1 MEELKSNRKRKE
13 LAGSAPLE
21 DSAQQDLRPEAQI
34 EVYRNALFDA
44 IFNSG
49 ISYYAALLTDQPER
63 NLFCGQIGE
72 IQNVILDK
80 NTKKNSSFLKFI
92 DFDNDQDEITNFVVK
107 KENLLPLFSFD
118 PTRDDQIK
126 TRVKGQIQDEI
137 LTIKEIRDIW
147 EEKKFNKISTDTL
160 EPHSK
165 SEARFEIGQL
175 ATVQVDFEQKLSNS
189 NNEKFIIQ
197 AGQTGIISNVSNTDI
212 DYVEVT
218 FWSMLFD
225 TLALE
230 REQLVT
236 KNQNPGS
243 VAASSDS
250 ESLADSFD
258 PERLAD
264 SFDPESLA
272 DSFNPESL
280 ADSPWKK
287 TIHIHKD
294 YVFPLYC
301 EALDYHN

>member
-1 MEELKSNRKRKE
+1 MEESQPDKKRKE
-13 LAGSAPLE
+13 VEGPAQFE
-21 DSAQQDLRPEAQI
+21 DSAQQDLRYEVQL

-49 ISYYAALLTDQPER
+49 ISYYAALLTDQLER

-72 IQNVILDK
+72 IQHVILDK
-80 NTKKNSSFLKFI
+80 NTEKNSFFLKFI

-118 PTRDDQIK
+118 PTRDDQIRI
-126 TRVKGQIQDEI
+126 TVKGQMQDEI
-137 LTIKEIRDIW
+137 LTIKEIRDRW
-147 EEKKFNKISTDTL
+147 EKNQFNKISTDIL

-175 ATVQVDFEQKLSNS
+175 ATVQVNVEQKLSNS

-197 AGQTGIISNVSNTDI
+197 AGQTGIISKISNIDI

-218 FWSMLFD
+218 FWSMPFG

-230 REQLVT
+230 RQQLVT
-236 KNQNPGS
+236 ENQNLGS
-243 VAASSDS
+243 LADSFDPENLADSSDS

-258 PERLAD
+258 I
-264 SFDPESLA
+264 
-272 DSFNPESL
+272 ESL

-287 TIHIHKD
+287 TICIHKD

-301 EALDYHN
+301 EALDYTN